1 MSTRRQGLG
10 QRSRGRQGR
19 SDTYRVHTVPTRSI
33 PVGARVDVWWTYNET
48 DMSWAPGRGL
58 VRLGLVS
65 GAGGASPVRIA
76 A

>member
-1 MSTRRQGLG
+1 
-10 QRSRGRQGR
+10 
-19 SDTYRVHTVPTRSI
+19 VPTRSI